1 MTTNKVTSST
11 SRSESGATPTST
23 LLPPDYRPTEDEEFM
38 NPLQVE
44 YFRQKLL
51 RWRQELLQESSETLE
66 SMQEESLAQPD
77 LTDRASLETDRAIE
91 LRARD
96 RERKLIAKIDAA
108 LQRIADGSY
117 GYCEVTDE
125 PISLRRLEARPIA
138 TLSLEAQEAHERQ
151 ERLHRD
157 D

>member
-1 MTTNKVTSST
+1 MTTNKVSQVSG
-11 SRSESGATPTST
+11 SEVAGTPTST
-23 LLPPDYRPTEDEEFM
+23 LLPPDYRPSEQEEFM

-51 RWRQELLQESSETLE
+51 RWRAELLQESSETLE
-66 SMQEESLAQPD
+66 SMQSESLAQPD

-108 LQRIADGSY
+108 LQRIADGTY
-117 GYCEVTDE
+117 GYCEVTEE
-125 PISLRRLEARPIA
+125 PISLKRLEARPIA
-138 TLSLEAQEAHERQ
+138 TLSLEAQEAHERE